1 MSIKFFKIATLIA
14 ALGVLAGTAAQA
26 QADYPQR
33 PIRMVVPFPA
43 GGGTDIVARAVAE
56 RLGAALGQTVI
67 IDNRAGGGTV
77 IGTNFVAKA
86 EPDGYTVLLT
96 SSAFSI
102 NKSLVDNLPYDTE
115 RDFLPVANASLHPF
129 VLVANSAMPARNVQE
144 LIAYAKKN
152 PGKLS
157 YASVGNGSSQHIE
170 MEMFK
175 RAAGITAIHI
185 PYRGSAPAVSDLL
198 GGQVHLMFNGISTTL
213 QHIRSGKLKALAVDS
228 QKRVPVLKDVPTLG
242 ESGLK
247 DFKFTTWS
255 GLLVPA
261 ATPSAIVKRLAAEMQ
276 KITDS
281 ADFRERLT
289 SMGLEA
295 GGPVLAEYGTFL
307 KDDMANWSNM
317 VKTSGAKLD

>member
-77 IGTNFVAKA
+77 IGTSFVAKA

-129 VLVANSAMPARNVQE
+129 VLVANSAMPVRNVQE

-198 GGQVHLMFNGISTTL
+198 GGQVHLMFNGISPTL